1 MRFEIKS
8 YITGSILFSLE
19 TESMKLCVEAAVKQH
34 AYLQGADL
42 QGAYLQGAYLQGADL
57 RGADLRGADLQGA
70 DLQGADLQG
79 AKNITEVK
87 DASIAFASFRITP
100 QEGAFVGWKKLLNGI
115 IAKLV
120 IPHDAKRMN
129 ALGSRKCRAERV
141 HVYEMYNA
149 DGTTFNGIGIGK
161 HHVNTKYETG
171 KETLPDSYDDSITV
185 ECSHGIHFFLTRE
198 EATAY

>member
-1 MRFEIKS
+1 MKFEIKS
-8 YITGSILFSLE
+8 YLTGSVLFSLE
-19 TESMKLCVEAAVKQH
+19 TESMKLCVEAAVKQG

-42 QGAYLQGAYLQGADL
+42 Q
-57 RGADLRGADLQGA
+57 GADLRGADLQGA
-70 DLQGADLQG
+70 DLRGAYLQGADLRGAYLQG
-79 AKNITEVK
+79 AKNIAEVK
-87 DASIAFASFRITP
+87 DASIVFAQLSITP
-100 QEGAFVGWKKLLNGI
+100 QEGAFVAWKKLQGGI

-141 HVYEMYNA
+141 HVHEMFQA
-149 DGTTFNGIGIGK
+149 DGTTFTGVGVGK
-161 HHVNTKYETG
+161 HNANTKYETG

-198 EATAY
+198 EATEY